1 MHDQKLLHRGAAIF
15 RGILNDLKRNERVA
29 AEELGVDEAVIRA
42 ALDGSIPVPDSLI
55 RKAAEV
61 WPVNERDFLPIHDD
75 APTGAVVMR
84 AAEAAATSR
93 VLQRGNRDYY
103 EYRDTAM
110 SRVAPLRPEWIRIL
124 NPVQD
129 NDAQNPSVEWNKG
142 HFLYQFTYF
151 IGEVNYYYE
160 WEGVRHCT
168 PMKTG
173 DTVFGLPYAP
183 HSFSTR
189 SPAEPGLILAL
200 TFGGRFG
207 GDTLEELS
215 AMPTEAMERMTLSGD
230 GTHSASAA
238 LLRGLIDARGYSE
251 ELLATKSGIRRERIT
266 ALLNGS
272 EAATPEELPA
282 LAGALRAPVRE
293 LLASEGDTV
302 RGVRIVH
309 DAEAPVWTLPDGN
322 DPSYRMKELAGTASL
337 PHVSGL
343 EITALRGPDASEP
356 TPLEC
361 GLHQYLYVIGKDPV
375 VLSWSYGGKA
385 YEETLQPDD
394 SVYLKPH
401 VPHKVRLAGEGP
413 ADGRI
418 LALRVGGRLVGDTA
432 VEARILGPACLRR
445 VVADADCWYNQE
457 TRH

>member
-29 AEELGVDEAVIRA
+29 AAELGVDEAVIKA
-42 ALDGSIPVPDSLI
+42 ALDGTIPLPDSLI

-61 WPVNERDFLPIHDD
+61 WPVNERDFLPIRDD
-75 APTGAVVMR
+75 APNGVLVMK
-84 AAEAAATSR
+84 AAEAKATAR

-129 NDAQNPSVEWNKG
+129 NDPNNPSVEWNKG

-160 WEGVRHCT
+160 WNGVRYCT

-215 AMPTEAMERMTLSGD
+215 AMPTEAMEQVTLSGGD
-230 GTHSASAA
+230 GNAAGAA
-238 LLRGLIDARGYSE
+238 LLRTLIDARGYSQE
-251 ELLATKSGIRRERIT
+251 WLAGKSGIGRERIA
-266 ALLNGS
+266 ALLEGGGT
-272 EAATPEELPA
+272 ATPEELSA
-282 LAGALRAPVRE
+282 LAGALRVPVRE

-309 DAEAPVWTLPDGN
+309 DADAPAWTLPDGN
-322 DPSYRMKELAGTASL
+322 DPSYRMRELAGTASL
-337 PHVSGL
+337 PYVSGL
-343 EITALRGPDASEP
+343 EITALRGRDAPDPA
-356 TPLEC
+356 PLEC

-375 VLSWSYGGKA
+375 VLSWRCGGKTF
-385 YEETLQPDD
+385 EETLDPDD
-394 SVYLKPH
+394 SVYIKPH
-401 VPHKVRLAGEGP
+401 VPHTVRLAGDGQ

-445 VVADADCWYNQE
+445 VVADSDCWYNQE